1 VVKEGGE
8 RKEGRVDGWR
18 REKKG
23 EWRVEEGRGRRK
35 FRNYKSVTNRNVR
48 GSLSTF
54 RFGEPRLNESDTSK
68 L

>member
-1 VVKEGGE
+1 MEEEGRREGG
-8 RKEGRVDGWR
+8 WR
-18 REKKG
+18 EEREKR
-23 EWRVEEGRGRRK
+23 RVEGGWMEEGRGRRK